1 VRLVYEGIREL
12 LLCFLHFDKRSALFP
27 KSLVNFWS
35 GYSLLNQP
43 PSVKRMKPLIFLALT
58 LSTGT
63 SLGAFYFTPPSYAE
77 DLEDTQQLITTQM
90 CQGCDL
96 SGAGLVYANLA
107 GAQINQANL
116 SQINLTRA
124 NLSGS
129 NLSGSNLSG
138 AVLFN
143 ANLTGA
149 DLSGADLSGAD
160 LRGARLSGANLEG
173 ANLEGANFL
182 GAVGLPSQVATH
194 DNLYNLGLAE
204 AQRGNFRGAIE
215 NYNQAIAADGS
226 FANAYLARGISRIQ
240 LGDQTGALQDSK
252 QAEQLYT
259 VQGNTAGTEAST
271 QFSSG
276 IEAMQAAA
284 AQGQRGARGNF
295 MNVLG
300 AVASLLVRFALP

>member
-1 VRLVYEGIREL
+1 
-12 LLCFLHFDKRSALFP
+12 
-27 KSLVNFWS
+27 
-35 GYSLLNQP
+35 
-43 PSVKRMKPLIFLALT
+43 MKPLIFLALT
-58 LSTGT
+58 LSGT
-63 SLGAFYFTPPSYAE
+63 SLGAFCFAIPGYAE
-77 DLEDTQQLITTQM
+77 DLEDTQQLITTQK

-96 SGAGLVYANLA
+96 SGAGLVYANLS

-116 SQINLTRA
+116 SQVNLSRA

-160 LRGARLSGANLEG
+160 LRGSRLSGANLEG
-173 ANLEGANFL
+173 AKLEGANFL
-182 GAVGLPSQVATH
+182 GAVGLPSEVATN
-194 DNLYNLGLAE
+194 DNLYSLGLAE

-215 NYNQAIAADGS
+215 HYNQAIAADDS
-226 FANAYLARGISRIQ
+226 FANAYLARGISRVQ

-259 VQGNTAGTEAST
+259 AQGNTAGTQAST
-271 QFSSG
+271 QFSEG

-295 MNVLG
+295 MNVL
-300 AVASLLVRFALP
+300 AAAASLLLRFALP

>member
-1 VRLVYEGIREL
+1 M
-12 LLCFLHFDKRSALFP
+12 
-27 KSLVNFWS
+27 KS
-35 GYSLLNQP
+35 P
-43 PSVKRMKPLIFLALT
+43 IFLALT
-58 LSTGT
+58 LLTGT
-63 SLGAFYFTPPSYAE
+63 SLGSFCVVPPSYAE
-77 DLEDTQQLITTQM
+77 DLEDTQQLITTQK

-96 SGAGLVYANLA
+96 SGAGLVYANLS

-116 SQINLTRA
+116 SQINLSHA

-149 DLSGADLSGAD
+149 DLRGTDLRGAD
-160 LRGARLSGANLEG
+160 LRGSRLSGANLEG
-173 ANLEGANFL
+173 ANLDGANFL
-182 GAVGLPSQVATH
+182 GAVGLPSEVATN

-215 NYNQAIAADGS
+215 NYNQAIAADAN
-226 FANAYLARGISRIQ
+226 FANAYLARGIARIQ
-240 LGDQTGALQDSK
+240 LGDRAGALEDSK

-259 VQGNTAGTEAST
+259 AQSNVAGTETST

-276 IEAMQAAA
+276 IEAMQAAE

-295 MNVLG
+295 MNVL
-300 AVASLLVRFALP
+300 AAAASLLVRFALP

>member
-1 VRLVYEGIREL
+1 
-12 LLCFLHFDKRSALFP
+12 
-27 KSLVNFWS
+27 
-35 GYSLLNQP
+35 
-43 PSVKRMKPLIFLALT
+43 MKPLIFLALT

-63 SLGAFYFTPPSYAE
+63 LFSAFCFTAPSYAE
-77 DLEDTQQLITTQM
+77 DLEDTQQLITTQE

-96 SGAGLVYANLA
+96 SGAGLVYANLS

-116 SQINLTRA
+116 SRVNLSRA

-160 LRGARLSGANLEG
+160 LRGSRLSGANLEG
-173 ANLEGANFL
+173 TKLEGANFL
-182 GAVGLPSQVATH
+182 GAVGLPPEVATN
-194 DNLYNLGLAE
+194 DNLYSLGLAE

-215 NYNQAIAADGS
+215 NYNQAIGTDGS
-226 FANAYLARGISRIQ
+226 FANAYLARGIARIQ
-240 LGDQTGALQDSK
+240 LGDRTGALQDSK

-259 VQGNTAGTEAST
+259 AQSNDAGMQAST

-276 IEAMQAAA
+276 IEAMQAAEA
-284 AQGQRGARGNF
+284 RGQRGARGNF
-295 MNVLG
+295 MNVL
-300 AVASLLVRFALP
+300 AAAASLLLRFAIP